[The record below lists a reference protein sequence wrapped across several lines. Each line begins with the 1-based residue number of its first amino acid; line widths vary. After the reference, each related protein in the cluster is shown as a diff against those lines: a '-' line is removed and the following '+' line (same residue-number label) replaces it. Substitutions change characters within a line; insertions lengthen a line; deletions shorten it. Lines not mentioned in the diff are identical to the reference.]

1 MATQMQVQNQ
11 LEQFTKLL
19 ADQGLIDASKT
30 GDATAQAQLMLSQ
43 MNFAPPKAKRSA
55 KIVAIEDRCIA
66 RVWGDGSGKDQCK
79 SSKCEGSKFCK
90 RCARN
95 FEKCSTPM
103 TRKDG
108 KRFGLYLGTIETPI
122 SELIFDAT
130 SGEIAMAWKNDQSR
144 AIITQALADGTS
156 YHPST
161 REYKSANRVKS
172 DNPKAPRKKKAKA
185 PKAKRTPNAY
195 MLFLNANRQAIKDE
209 LTSAGQDPKV
219 AAVAKAAGAKW
230 RNMSTEDKEPFV
242 TKANQLKTEA
252 KAAAADKAS
261 LSIVSEVVEEVVVNT
276 ASRPTTPP
284 STPTDGD
291 LSQFDRRDELV
302 SIMLNGINNDGS
314 IDPNAKPIA
323 KTSDEIAQDGNDDVF
338 EEEDDVVLSV
348 HAVEAAS
355 DDEDGDE
362 LEVEPHTLA
371 DGTQVLKSDD
381 NEIYDK
387 DSFELLGTWNANTNS
402 LA

>member
-1 MATQMQVQNQ
+1 MQVENQ
-11 LEQFTKLL
+11 LEQFTLLL
-19 ADQGLIDASKT
+19 ASQGLIDPSKT

-43 MNFAPPKAKRSA
+43 MNFAPPKAKRTA
-55 KIVAIEDRCIA
+55 KIVTQEDRCIA

-130 SGEIAMAWKNDQSR
+130 SGEIAMAWKNDESR
-144 AIITQALADGTS
+144 AIVNQALADGTS
-156 YHPST
+156 WHPST

-172 DNPKAPRKKKAKA
+172 DKPKAPRKKKAKA

-195 MLFLNANRQAIKDE
+195 MLFLNENRQAINDE
-209 LTSAGQDPKV
+209 IITAGGDAKV
-219 AAVAKAAGAKW
+219 SAVAKAAGAKW
-230 RNMSTEDKEPFV
+230 KQMSTEDKEPFV

-252 KAAAADKAS
+252 KAAAAEKAS
-261 LSIVSEVVEEVVVNT
+261 LSVVSEVVEELVVNT
-276 ASRPTTPP
+276 VSQPTTPS
-284 STPTDGD
+284 STTNDDD
-291 LSQFDRRDELV
+291 LSQFDRSDDLV
-302 SIMLNGINNDGS
+302 NIMLNGINDDGS

-323 KTSDEIAQDGNDDVF
+323 KTSDEIAQDGSNDTI
-338 EEEDDVVLSV
+338 EEDD
-348 HAVEAAS
+348 S
-355 DDEDGDE
+355 DNGEEDEE

-371 DGTQVLKSDD
+371 DGTEVLKSDD

-387 DSFELLGTWNANTNS
+387 DSFELLGTWNADTNS

>member
-1 MATQMQVQNQ
+1 MQVENQ
-11 LEQFTKLL
+11 LEQFTLLL
-19 ADQGLIDASKT
+19 ASQGLIDPSKT

-43 MNFAPPKAKRSA
+43 MNFAPPKAKRTA
-55 KIVAIEDRCIA
+55 KIVTQEDRCIA

-79 SSKCEGSKFCK
+79 SAKCEGSKFCK

-95 FEKCSTPM
+95 FDKCSTPM

-130 SGEIAMAWKNDQSR
+130 SGEIAMAWKNDESR
-144 AIITQALADGTS
+144 AIVNQALADGTS
-156 YHPST
+156 WHPST

-172 DNPKAPRKKKAKA
+172 DKPKAPRKKKAKA

-195 MLFLNANRQAIKDE
+195 MLFLNENRQAIKDE
-209 LTSAGQDPKV
+209 IITAGGDAKV
-219 AAVAKAAGAKW
+219 SAVAKAAGAKW
-230 RNMSTEDKEPFV
+230 KQMSTEDKEPFV

-252 KAAAADKAS
+252 KAAAAEKAS
-261 LSIVSEVVEEVVVNT
+261 LSVVSEVVEELVVN
-276 ASRPTTPP
+276 AVSQPTTPS
-284 STPTDGD
+284 STTNDDD
-291 LSQFDRRDELV
+291 LGQFDRSDDLV
-302 SIMLNGINNDGS
+302 NIMLNGINDDGS

-323 KTSDEIAQDGNDDVF
+323 KTSDEIAQDGSNDTI
-338 EEEDDVVLSV
+338 EEDD
-348 HAVEAAS
+348 S
-355 DDEDGDE
+355 DNGEEDEE

-371 DGTQVLKSDD
+371 DGTEVLKSDD

-387 DSFELLGTWNANTNS
+387 DSFELLGTWNADTNS

>member
-1 MATQMQVQNQ
+1 MQVENQ
-11 LEQFTKLL
+11 LEQFTLLL
-19 ADQGLIDASKT
+19 ASQGLIDPSKT

-43 MNFAPPKAKRSA
+43 MNFAPPKAKRTA
-55 KIVAIEDRCIA
+55 KIVTQEDRCIA

-79 SSKCEGSKFCK
+79 SAKCEGSKFCK

-130 SGEIAMAWKNDQSR
+130 SGEIAMAWKNDESR
-144 AIITQALADGTS
+144 AIVNQALADGTS
-156 YHPST
+156 WHPST

-172 DNPKAPRKKKAKA
+172 DKPKAPRKKKAKA

-195 MLFLNANRQAIKDE
+195 MLFLNENRQAIKDE
-209 LTSAGQDPKV
+209 IITAGGDAKV
-219 AAVAKAAGAKW
+219 SAVAKAAGAKW
-230 RNMSTEDKEPFV
+230 KQMSTEDKEPFV

-252 KAAAADKAS
+252 KAAAAEKAS
-261 LSIVSEVVEEVVVNT
+261 LSVVSEVVEELVVN
-276 ASRPTTPP
+276 AVSQPTTPS
-284 STPTDGD
+284 STTNDDD
-291 LSQFDRRDELV
+291 LGQFDRSDDLV
-302 SIMLNGINNDGS
+302 NIMLNGINDDGS

-323 KTSDEIAQDGNDDVF
+323 KTSDEIAQDGSNDTI
-338 EEEDDVVLSV
+338 EEDD
-348 HAVEAAS
+348 S
-355 DDEDGDE
+355 DNGEEDEE

-371 DGTQVLKSDD
+371 DGTEVLKSDD

-387 DSFELLGTWNANTNS
+387 DSFELLGTWNADTNS

>member
-1 MATQMQVQNQ
+1 MSTQILVQSQ
-11 LEQFTKLL
+11 MEQFAKLL
-19 ADQGLIDASKT
+19 ASQGLIDASKV

-43 MNFAPPKAKRSA
+43 MNFAPPKAKRAA
-55 KIVAIEDRCIA
+55 KIVAVEDRCCA

-130 SGEIAMAWKNDQSR
+130 SGEIAMAWKNEESR
-144 AIITQALADGTS
+144 AIVAQALADGTS

-172 DNPKAPRKKKAKA
+172 DKPKAPRKKKAKA

-195 MLFLNANRQAIKDE
+195 MLFLNENRQAIKDE

-252 KAAAADKAS
+252 KAAAAEKAS
-261 LSIVSEVVEEVVVNT
+261 LSVVSEVVEELVVNT
-276 ASRPTTPP
+276 VSQPTTPS
-284 STPTDGD
+284 STTNDDD
-291 LSQFDRRDELV
+291 LSQFDRSDELV
-302 SIMLNGINNDGS
+302 NIMLNGINDDGS

-323 KTSDEIAQDGNDDVF
+323 KTSEEVAQDGNDDVL
-338 EEEDDVVLSV
+338 VVS
-348 HAVEAAS
+348 AVMVSE
-355 DDEDGDE
+355 DEDEE

-371 DGTQVLKSDD
+371 DGTEVLKSDD

-387 DSFELLGTWNANTNS
+387 DSFELLGTWNADTNS

>member
-1 MATQMQVQNQ
+1 MATQTLVQSQ
-11 LEQFTKLL
+11 MEQFTKLL
-19 ADQGLIDASKT
+19 VTQGLIDASKAD
-30 GDATAQAQLMLSQ
+30 DATAQAQLMLSQ
-43 MNFAPPKAKRSA
+43 MNFAPPKAKRAA
-55 KIVAIEDRCIA
+55 KIVAAEDRCIA

-130 SGEIAMAWKNDQSR
+130 SGEIAMAWKNDESR
-144 AIITQALADGTS
+144 AIVAQALADGTS
-156 YHPST
+156 WHPST

-172 DNPKAPRKKKAKA
+172 DKPKAPRKKKAKA

-195 MLFLNANRQAIKDE
+195 MLFLNENRQAIKDE
-209 LTSAGQDPKV
+209 IIATGGEAKV

-230 RNMSTEDKEPFV
+230 KEMSTEDKEPFV

-252 KAAAADKAS
+252 KAAAAEKAS
-261 LSIVSEVVEEVVVNT
+261 LSVVSEVVEELVVN
-276 ASRPTTPP
+276 AVSQPTTP
-284 STPTDGD
+284 SSATNDDD
-291 LSQFDRRDELV
+291 LSQFDRSDELV
-302 SIMLNGINNDGS
+302 SIMLNGINDDGS
-314 IDPNAKPIA
+314 IDANAKPVP
-323 KTSDEIAQDGNDDVF
+323 KTSDEIAQDGNNDAI
-338 EEEDDVVLSV
+338 EEDD
-348 HAVEAAS
+348 S
-355 DDEDGDE
+355 DNAEEDEE

-371 DGTQVLKSDD
+371 DGTEVLKSDD

-387 DSFELLGTWNANTNS
+387 DSFELLGTWNAETNS

>member
-1 MATQMQVQNQ
+1 MAAQTLVQSQM
-11 LEQFTKLL
+11 EQFTKLL
-19 ADQGLIDASKT
+19 VSQGLIDASKAD
-30 GDATAQAQLMLSQ
+30 DATAQAQLMLSQ
-43 MNFAPPKAKRSA
+43 MNFAPPKAKRAA
-55 KIVAIEDRCIA
+55 KIVAAEDRCIA

-130 SGEIAMAWKNDQSR
+130 SGEIAMAWKNDESR
-144 AIITQALADGTS
+144 AIVAQALADGTS
-156 YHPST
+156 WHPST

-172 DNPKAPRKKKAKA
+172 DKPKAPRKKKAKA

-195 MLFLNANRQAIKDE
+195 MLFLNENRQTIKDE
-209 LTSAGQDPKV
+209 IIAAGGEAKV

-230 RNMSTEDKEPFV
+230 KEMSTEDKEPFV

-252 KAAAADKAS
+252 KAAAAEKAS
-261 LSIVSEVVEEVVVNT
+261 LSVVSEVVEELVVN
-276 ASRPTTPP
+276 AVSQPTTP
-284 STPTDGD
+284 SSANKEAD
-291 LSQFDRRDELV
+291 LSQFDRNDELV

-314 IDPNAKPIA
+314 IDANAKPVP
-323 KTSDEIAQDGNDDVF
+323 KTSDEIAQDGNNDAI
-338 EEEDDVVLSV
+338 EEDD
-348 HAVEAAS
+348 S
-355 DDEDGDE
+355 DNGEEDEE

-371 DGTQVLKSDD
+371 DGTEVLKSDD

-387 DSFELLGTWNANTNS
+387 ETFELLGTWNADTNS

>member
-1 MATQMQVQNQ
+1 MATLPLVQSQM
-11 LEQFTKLL
+11 EQFTKLL
-19 ADQGLIDASKT
+19 VTQGLIDASKAD
-30 GDATAQAQLMLSQ
+30 DATAQAQLMLSQ
-43 MNFAPPKAKRSA
+43 MNFAPPKAKRAA
-55 KIVAIEDRCIA
+55 KIVAAEDRCIA

-79 SSKCEGSKFCK
+79 SAKCEGSKFCK

-130 SGEIAMAWKNDQSR
+130 SGEIAMAWKNDESR
-144 AIITQALADGTS
+144 AIVAQALADGTS
-156 YHPST
+156 WHPST

-172 DNPKAPRKKKAKA
+172 DKPKAPRKKKAKA

-195 MLFLNANRQAIKDE
+195 MLFLNENRQAIKDE
-209 LTSAGQDPKV
+209 IIAAGGEAKV

-230 RNMSTEDKEPFV
+230 KEMSTEDKEPFV

-252 KAAAADKAS
+252 KAAAAEKAS
-261 LSIVSEVVEEVVVNT
+261 LSVVSEVVEELVVNT
-276 ASRPTTPP
+276 EKQATTP
-284 STPTDGD
+284 SSATNDDD
-291 LSQFDRRDELV
+291 LSQFDRSDELV
-302 SIMLNGINNDGS
+302 SIMLNGINDDGS
-314 IDPNAKPIA
+314 IDANAKPVA
-323 KTSDEIAQDGNDDVF
+323 KTSEEIAQDGNNDAIEEVDSDNG
-338 EEEDDVVLSV
+338 EEE
-348 HAVEAAS
+348 E
-355 DDEDGDE
+355 E

-371 DGTQVLKSDD
+371 DGTEVLKSDD

-387 DSFELLGTWNANTNS
+387 ETFELLGTWNADTNS

>member
-1 MATQMQVQNQ
+1 MATQAQVQNQ

-43 MNFAPPKAKRSA
+43 MNFAPPKAKRTA
-55 KIVAIEDRCIA
+55 KIVTQEDRCIA

-130 SGEIAMAWKNDQSR
+130 TGEIAMAWKNDESR
-144 AIITQALADGTS
+144 AIVAQALADGTS
-156 YHPST
+156 WHPST

-172 DNPKAPRKKKAKA
+172 DKPKAPRKKKAKA

-195 MLFLNANRQAIKDE
+195 MLFLNENRQAIKDE
-209 LTSAGQDPKV
+209 IIAAGGEAKV

-230 RNMSTEDKEPFV
+230 KQMSTEDKEPFV

-252 KAAAADKAS
+252 KAAAAEKAS
-261 LSIVSEVVEEVVVNT
+261 LSVVSEVVEELVVN
-276 ASRPTTPP
+276 AVSQPTTP
-284 STPTDGD
+284 SSATNDDD
-291 LSQFDRRDELV
+291 LSQFDRSDELV
-302 SIMLNGINNDGS
+302 SIMLNGINDDGS
-314 IDPNAKPIA
+314 IDANAKPVP
-323 KTSDEIAQDGNDDVF
+323 KTSEEIAQDGNNDAIEEVDSDNG
-338 EEEDDVVLSV
+338 EED
-348 HAVEAAS
+348 E
-355 DDEDGDE
+355 E

-371 DGTQVLKSDD
+371 DGTEVLKSDD

-387 DSFELLGTWNANTNS
+387 ETFELLGTWNADTNS

>member
-1 MATQMQVQNQ
+1 MQVQNQ

-30 GDATAQAQLMLSQ
+30 SDATAQAQLMLSQ
-43 MNFAPPKAKRSA
+43 MNFAPPKAKRTA
-55 KIVAIEDRCIA
+55 KIVTQEDRCIA

-95 FEKCSTPM
+95 FDKCSTPM

-122 SELIFDAT
+122 SDLIFDAT
-130 SGEIAMAWKNDQSR
+130 SGDIAMAWKNDESR
-144 AIITQALADGTS
+144 TIIAKALGDGTS
-156 YHPST
+156 WHPST

-172 DNPKAPRKKKAKA
+172 DKPRVPRKKKPKA
-185 PKAKRTPNAY
+185 PKAKRTANAY
-195 MLFLNANRQAIKDE
+195 MLFLNENRQTIKDE
-209 LTSAGQDPKV
+209 LVSAGQDPRV

-242 TKANQLKTEA
+242 AKANQLKTEA

-284 STPTDGD
+284 STPTEGD
-291 LSQFDRRDELV
+291 LSQFDRNDDLV
-302 SIMLNGINNDGS
+302 AIMLNGINDDGS
-314 IDPNAKPIA
+314 IDPNAKPIP
-323 KTSDEIAQDGNDDVF
+323 KTSDEITQDGNDDAS
-338 EEEDDVVLSV
+338 EEDDDVVLSV
-348 HAVEAAS
+348 HGVEAAS
-355 DDEDGDE
+355 NDEDDDDDE
-362 LEVEPHTLA
+362 LEVDEHTLA
-371 DGTQVLKSDD
+371 DGTPVLKSDQ
-381 NEIYDK
+381 NEIYDPNTY
-387 DSFELLGTWNANTNS
+387 ELLGAWNADTNS

>member
-1 MATQMQVQNQ
+1 MQVENQ
-11 LEQFTKLL
+11 LEQFTLLL
-19 ADQGLIDASKT
+19 ASQGLIDPSKT

-43 MNFAPPKAKRSA
+43 MNFAPPKAKRTA
-55 KIVAIEDRCIA
+55 KIVTQEDRCIA

-79 SSKCEGSKFCK
+79 SAKCEGSKFCK

-130 SGEIAMAWKNDQSR
+130 SGEIAMAWKNDESR
-144 AIITQALADGTS
+144 AIVNQALADGTS
-156 YHPST
+156 WHPST

-172 DNPKAPRKKKAKA
+172 DKPKAPRKKKAKA

-195 MLFLNANRQAIKDE
+195 MLFLNKNRPHIK
-209 LTSAGQDPKV
+209 AGLVEAGVDTKV
-219 AAVAKAAGAKW
+219 SAVAKAAGAKW

-252 KAAAADKAS
+252 KAAAAEKAS
-261 LSIVSEVVEEVVVNT
+261 LSVVSEVVEELVVNT
-276 ASRPTTPP
+276 VSQPTTPS
-284 STPTDGD
+284 STTNDDD
-291 LSQFDRRDELV
+291 LSQFDRSDDLV
-302 SIMLNGINNDGS
+302 NIMLNGINDDGS

-323 KTSDEIAQDGNDDVF
+323 KTSDEIAQDGSNDTI
-338 EEEDDVVLSV
+338 EEDD
-348 HAVEAAS
+348 S
-355 DDEDGDE
+355 DNGEEDEE

-371 DGTQVLKSDD
+371 DGTEVLKSDD

-387 DSFELLGTWNANTNS
+387 DSFELLGTWNADTNS

>member
-1 MATQMQVQNQ
+1 MQVENQ
-11 LEQFTKLL
+11 LEQFTLLL
-19 ADQGLIDASKT
+19 ASQGLIDPSKT

-43 MNFAPPKAKRSA
+43 MNFAPPKAKRTA
-55 KIVAIEDRCIA
+55 KIVTQEDRCIA

-79 SSKCEGSKFCK
+79 SAKCEGSKFCK

-130 SGEIAMAWKNDQSR
+130 SGEIAMAWKNDESR
-144 AIITQALADGTS
+144 AIVNQALADGTS
-156 YHPST
+156 WHPST

-172 DNPKAPRKKKAKA
+172 DKPKAPRKKKAKA

-195 MLFLNANRQAIKDE
+195 MLFLNENRQAIKDE
-209 LTSAGQDPKV
+209 IITAGGDAKV
-219 AAVAKAAGAKW
+219 SAVAKAAGAKW

-252 KAAAADKAS
+252 KAAAAEKAS
-261 LSIVSEVVEEVVVNT
+261 LSVVSEVVEELVVN
-276 ASRPTTPP
+276 AVSQPTTPS
-284 STPTDGD
+284 STTNDDD
-291 LSQFDRRDELV
+291 LGQFDRSDDLV
-302 SIMLNGINNDGS
+302 NIMLNGINDDGS

-323 KTSDEIAQDGNDDVF
+323 KTSDEIAQDGSNDTI
-338 EEEDDVVLSV
+338 EEDD
-348 HAVEAAS
+348 S
-355 DDEDGDE
+355 DNGEEDEE

-371 DGTQVLKSDD
+371 DGTEVLKSDD

-387 DSFELLGTWNANTNS
+387 DSFELLGTWNADTNS

>member
-1 MATQMQVQNQ
+1 MQVENQ
-11 LEQFTKLL
+11 LEQFTLLL
-19 ADQGLIDASKT
+19 ASQGLIDPSKT

-43 MNFAPPKAKRSA
+43 MNFAPPKAKRTA
-55 KIVAIEDRCIA
+55 KIVTQEDRCIA

-79 SSKCEGSKFCK
+79 SAKCEGSKFCK

-130 SGEIAMAWKNDQSR
+130 SGEIAMAWKNDESR
-144 AIITQALADGTS
+144 TIVAQALADGTS
-156 YHPST
+156 WHPST

-172 DNPKAPRKKKAKA
+172 DKPKAPRKKKAKA

-195 MLFLNANRQAIKDE
+195 MLFLNENRQAIKDE
-209 LTSAGQDPKV
+209 IITAGGDAKV
-219 AAVAKAAGAKW
+219 SAVAKAAGAKW

-252 KAAAADKAS
+252 KAAAAEKAS
-261 LSIVSEVVEEVVVNT
+261 LSVVSEVVEELVVN
-276 ASRPTTPP
+276 AVSQPTTPS
-284 STPTDGD
+284 STTNDDD
-291 LSQFDRRDELV
+291 LGQFDRSDDLV
-302 SIMLNGINNDGS
+302 NIMLNGINDDGS

-323 KTSDEIAQDGNDDVF
+323 KTSDEIAQDGSNDTI
-338 EEEDDVVLSV
+338 EEDD
-348 HAVEAAS
+348 S
-355 DDEDGDE
+355 DNDEEDEE

-371 DGTQVLKSDD
+371 DGTEVLKSDD

-387 DSFELLGTWNANTNS
+387 DSFELLGTWNADTNS

>member
-1 MATQMQVQNQ
+1 MSTQILVQSQ
-11 LEQFTKLL
+11 MEQFAKLL
-19 ADQGLIDASKT
+19 ASQGLMDASKL

-43 MNFAPPKAKRSA
+43 MNFTPPKAKRAA
-55 KIVAIEDRCIA
+55 KIVAAEDRCIA

-130 SGEIAMAWKNDQSR
+130 SGEIAMAWKNDESR

-172 DNPKAPRKKKAKA
+172 DKPKAPRKKKAKA

-195 MLFLNANRQAIKDE
+195 MLFLNKNRQTIK
-209 LTSAGQDPKV
+209 AGLVEAGVDPKV
-219 AAVAKAAGAKW
+219 SAVAKAAGAQWKQ
-230 RNMSTEDKEPFV
+230 MSTEEKQPYIDE
-242 TKANQLKTEA
+242 ANKLKTEA
-252 KAAAADKAS
+252 KAA
-261 LSIVSEVVEEVVVNT
+261 VVVNT
-276 ASRPTTPP
+276 TPEP
-284 STPTDGD
+284 SPVVPVVVSKDDNTEEAD
-291 LSQFDRRDELV
+291 LSQFDRSDELV
-302 SIMLNGINNDGS
+302 NIMLNGINNDGS
-314 IDPNAKPIA
+314 VDLNAAPVT
-323 KTSDEIAQDGNDDVF
+323 KTSEEIAQDGHDEVLVVSAEMVSEDDDDV
-338 EEEDDVVLSV
+338 D
-348 HAVEAAS
+348 
-355 DDEDGDE
+355 DE

-371 DGTQVLKSDD
+371 DGTEVLKSDD
-381 NEIYDK
+381 NELYNK
-387 DSFELLGTWNANTNS
+387 ETYELLGTWNADTNS